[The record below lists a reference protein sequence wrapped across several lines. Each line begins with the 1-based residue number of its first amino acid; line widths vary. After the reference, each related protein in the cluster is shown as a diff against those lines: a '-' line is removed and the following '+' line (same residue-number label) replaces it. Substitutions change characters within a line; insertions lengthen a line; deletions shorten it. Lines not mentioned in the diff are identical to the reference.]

1 MLTRLNNG
9 ESLTVRD
16 FADEFNVCEKT
27 IGRDLTERF
36 AYLNFLREGKQYRLP
51 KGVSI
56 PLDCAIPM
64 RKDRCEHPEPLLNPP
79 KHKINR
85 ILDLIRV
92 VAKIRGSLTNNLN
105 RNAR

>member
-27 IGRDLTERF
+27 IRRDLTERF

-51 KGVSI
+51 KGLSI

-64 RKDRCEHPEPLLNPP
+64 RKDRCEHSEFLSNPP
-79 KHKINR
+79 KTY
-85 ILDLIRV
+85 D
-92 VAKIRGSLTNNLN
+92 
-105 RNAR
+105 